1 MLTADDLERAHQRIA
16 DTIVRTP
23 VWRSP
28 QLDAACGRE
37 LHLKCELFQ
46 PTGAF
51 KLRGATNAIKQLPP
65 GTQGVVTESSG
76 NHAQAI
82 AYAGRAAGLRV
93 IVVMAGDSNPAKRA
107 ATEALGA
114 TVVSENVDVI
124 TRTQFARDLAE
135 REGYAFVH
143 PFDDWHVIAGQST
156 AALELIADSPALDTI
171 VAPIGGGGLLSGTA
185 LACEHRSPAT
195 RVFGAE
201 PAGGPDAY
209 ESLRTGT
216 RVALSEPPITI
227 ADGART
233 AQLGERT
240 FAVLRDRCAGIHL
253 VSDDEMREALA
264 LVWRTTRLL
273 IEPTAAMPIAAIL
286 ADAIPGARI
295 GVILSG
301 GNVDAAA
308 LAATIRNQHGG

>member
-1 MLTADDLERAHQRIA
+1 MLTADDLTLAHDRIA
-16 DTIVRTP
+16 DAVVRTP

-28 QLDAACGRE
+28 QLDAALGRE
-37 LHLKCELFQ
+37 VHLKCELFQ

-51 KLRGATNAIKQLPP
+51 KLRGATNAIRQLPA
-65 GTQGVVTESSG
+65 GTRGVVTESSG

-82 AYAGRAAGLRV
+82 AYAGKAAGLRV
-93 IVVMAGDSNPAKRA
+93 IVVMAGDSNPAKKA

-114 TVVSENVDVI
+114 TVVSEDVDVL
-124 TRTQFARDLAE
+124 TRTHVARDLAE

-143 PFDDWHVIAGQST
+143 PFDDWHVIAGQAT
-156 AALELIADSPALDTI
+156 AALELIADAPALDSI
-171 VAPIGGGGLLSGTA
+171 VAPIGGGGLLAGTV
-185 LACEHRSPAT
+185 LACRHRSRST
-195 RVFGAE
+195 EVYGAE

-209 ESLRTGT
+209 ESLRTGA
-216 RVALSEPPITI
+216 RVALAEPPVTI

-240 FAVLRDRCAGIHL
+240 FAVLREGCAGIQL
-253 VSDDEMREALA
+253 VSDDAMREALA
-264 LVWRTTRLL
+264 LCWRTTRLL

-286 ADAIPGARI
+286 AGAIPGDRI

-301 GNVDAAA
+301 GNVDATA
-308 LAATIRNQHGG
+308 LAATIRNQQGG

>member
-1 MLTADDLERAHQRIA
+1 MLTADDLERAHERIA

-51 KLRGATNAIKQLPP
+51 KLRGATNAITQLPA
-65 GTQGVVTESSG
+65 GTRGVVTESSG
-76 NHAQAI
+76 NHAQAV

-93 IVVMAGDSNPAKRA
+93 IVVMAADSNPAKRA

-114 TVVSENVDVI
+114 TVMSENVDVI
-124 TRTQFARDLAE
+124 TRTQLARDLAE
-135 REGYAFVH
+135 REGFAFVH
-143 PFDDWHVIAGQST
+143 PFDDWHVIAGQAT
-156 AALELIADSPALDTI
+156 AALELIADAPALDAI

-201 PAGGPDAY
+201 PAGGPDAF

-216 RVALSEPPITI
+216 RVALADPPITI

-240 FAVLRDRCAGIHL
+240 FAVLKDRCAGIHL
-253 VSDDEMREALA
+253 VTDDALREALA
-264 LVWRTTRLL
+264 LCWRTTRLL
-273 IEPTAAMPIAAIL
+273 IEPTAALPLAAIL
-286 ADAIPGARI
+286 AGAIPGERI

-308 LAATIRNQHGG
+308 LAETIRNQRGG

>member
-1 MLTADDLERAHQRIA
+1 MLTADDLARAHERIV
-16 DTIVRTP
+16 DTVVRTP

-28 QLDAACGRE
+28 QLDAALGRE
-37 LHLKCELFQ
+37 IHLKCELFQ

-51 KLRGATNAIKQLPP
+51 KLRGATNAIKQLPA

-76 NHAQAI
+76 NHAQAV

-93 IVVMAGDSNPAKRA
+93 IVVMPADSNPAKMA

-114 TVVSENVDVI
+114 TVVSEDVDVL
-124 TRTQFARDLAE
+124 TRTQFARELAE

-143 PFDDWHVIAGQST
+143 PFDDWHVIAGQAT
-156 AALELIADSPALDTI
+156 AALELIADAPALNAI
-171 VAPIGGGGLLSGTA
+171 AAPIGGGGLLSGTA

-201 PAGGPDAY
+201 PAGGPDAF

-216 RVALSEPPITI
+216 RVALADPPITI

-240 FAVLRDRCAGIHL
+240 FAVLKNRCAGIHL
-253 VSDDEMREALA
+253 VSDDALREALA
-264 LVWRTTRLL
+264 LCWRTTRLL
-273 IEPTAAMPIAAIL
+273 IEPTAALPIAAIL
-286 ADAIPGARI
+286 AGAIPGERI

-301 GNVDAAA
+301 GNVDAGA
-308 LAATIRNQHGG
+308 LASAIRNQHGG

>member
-1 MLTADDLERAHQRIA
+1 MLTADDLERAHERIA

-76 NHAQAI
+76 NHAQAV

-93 IVVMAGDSNPAKRA
+93 IVVMAADSNPAKRA

-114 TVVSENVDVI
+114 TVMSENVDVI
-124 TRTQFARDLAE
+124 TRTQLARDLAE
-135 REGYAFVH
+135 REGFAFVH
-143 PFDDWHVIAGQST
+143 PFDDWHVIAGQAT
-156 AALELIADSPALDTI
+156 AALELIADAPALDAI

-253 VSDDEMREALA
+253 VSDDEMRDALA

-286 ADAIPGARI
+286 AGAIPGNRI

-308 LAATIRNQHGG
+308 LASTIRNQHGG